1 MVLPSSF
8 AEIDPIL
15 VLPGQFY
22 LKPHSLLR
30 PLIAHYT
37 VSIERNSYGTSSPAL
52 SLIPDASGCLVF
64 TCENGQICGQVWG
77 ATTRV
82 VDVSTRPVPFRLFVE
97 FLPGG
102 LLSLLYGN
110 QAALRDLRLPLEQVD
125 AALHHAICETL
136 QTTSTAQELVEKLD
150 RLFLHRLFL
159 HPLPDAAVSAANRLI
174 HADGLLSVQ
183 ELSRLEHYSERHLNR
198 LFRLHFGMGV
208 KTCAR
213 LSRINAA
220 IRLMGASHSLASLA
234 QETGFYDQAHFDR
247 DFHEICGVSPRT
259 FLQNKSDFY
268 KEPFKF

>member
-1 MVLPSSF
+1 M
-8 AEIDPIL
+8 
-15 VLPGQFY
+15 
-22 LKPHSLLR
+22 
-30 PLIAHYT
+30 
-37 VSIERNSYGTSSPAL
+37 
-52 SLIPDASGCLVF
+52 F

-102 LLSLLYGN
+102 LFSLLYGN

-208 KTCAR
+208 KTFARLSSMSHHHGARATAHRLLHDPR

-220 IRLMGASHSLASLA
+220 IRLMEASHSLASLA

>member
-8 AEIDPIL
+8 AEINPLLAI
-15 VLPGQFY
+15 PGQFY

-37 VSIERNSYGTSSPAL
+37 VSIEREHYGTSSPTL

-64 TCENGQICGQVWG
+64 TCENGRICGQVWG

-82 VDVSTRPVPFRLFVE
+82 VNVSTRPVPFRLFVE

-102 LLSLLYGN
+102 LFSLLRDN
-110 QAALRDLRLPLEQVD
+110 QADLRDLRLPLEQVD
-125 AALHHAICETL
+125 PSLHHAICELL
-136 QTTSTAQELVEKLD
+136 QTTSQAQELVERLD
-150 RLFLHRLFL
+150 RLFLRRLLL
-159 HPLPDAAVSAANRLI
+159 HPLPDAAASAASRLMQ
-174 HADGLLSVQ
+174 ADGLLSVQ
-183 ELSRLEHYSERHLNR
+183 ALSQLEHYSERHLNR
-198 LFRLHFGMGV
+198 LFRAHFGMSV
-208 KTCAR
+208 KTFAR
-213 LSRINAA
+213 LARINAA
-220 IRLMGASHSLASLA
+220 VRSMEDGHNLACLA